1 MAHHAGL
8 PQSYAAKLTLSP
20 KNTPGKT
27 KHFKAFLAALK
38 RKPPRKLDDLF
49 HHLHQQAF
57 EQIDC
62 LQCAN
67 CCKTTSPIFYDK
79 DIERL
84 ARHLRLRPAQVIEQ
98 YLKVDEEG
106 DWVLKQSPCLFL
118 SADNHCSVY
127 EARPTACREY
137 PHTNRKRMHQILD
150 LTFYNTLVCPA
161 VADIIH
167 SLKKACY
174 FTKISFNLFTSLVN
188 KLKLITA
195 GGF

>member
-1 MAHHAGL
+1 MDHHAGL
-8 PQSYAAKLTLSP
+8 PQSYAAKLALS
-20 KNTPGKT
+20 KKYAREN
-27 KHFKAFLAALK
+27 KAFLASLK

-84 ARHLRLRPAQVIEQ
+84 ARHLRLRPAQFIEQ

-106 DWVLKQSPCLFL
+106 YWYSKSLLAFF
-118 SADNHCSVY
+118 Y
-127 EARPTACREY
+127 RPTTIVPSTKPVLLPAGSIPTRIEKECTKFLISLSTI
-137 PHTNRKRMHQILD
+137 PWFVQPFPIL
-150 LTFYNTLVCPA
+150 
-161 VADIIH
+161 
-167 SLKKACY
+167 
-174 FTKISFNLFTSLVN
+174 
-188 KLKLITA
+188 LIP
-195 GGF
+195 